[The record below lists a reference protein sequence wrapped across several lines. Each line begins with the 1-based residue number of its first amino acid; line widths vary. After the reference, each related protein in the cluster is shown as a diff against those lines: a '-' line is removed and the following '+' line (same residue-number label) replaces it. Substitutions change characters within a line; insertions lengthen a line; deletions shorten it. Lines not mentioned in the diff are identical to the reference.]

1 MNISSRQLDAFIA
14 LAQLSSFTLAAQRCH
29 LSQPAFS
36 ALIKGLEDGVGVR
49 LFDRSTRHVA
59 LTQEGTQFLD
69 AAQRIRAD
77 LGDAVQGLREAAAL
91 QRGRVSIALLPSLAA
106 AWLPPVLALFHARH
120 PAIQLQVSDLLSESC
135 IAQVA
140 SGQADLA
147 LAAIR
152 ADTEELQ
159 AEWFC
164 ADHLYLVCREDHAL
178 ARLPVPR
185 MADLQS
191 QPFIQLARHSSV
203 RQYLESQAAAPALN
217 TLLEVEH
224 LATVMGMVR
233 AGLGISVVPALALF
247 HFVQPGLVTRPLADA
262 DRQRDLYL
270 VRRRQRSLSPAAQAF
285 HALAL
290 EHRPGPGAAAP
301 GAQAGQ

>member
-14 LAQLSSFTLAAQRCH
+14 LARLSNFTLAARRCH

-59 LTQEGTQFLD
+59 LTPEGGQFLE
-69 AAQRIRAD
+69 AAQRIRTD
-77 LGDAVQGLREAAAL
+77 LGDAVQSLREAAAL

-120 PAIQLQVSDLLSESC
+120 PSIQLQVSDLLSEPC

-164 ADHLYLVCREDHAL
+164 ADQLHLVCRADHPLAAL
-178 ARLPVPR
+178 AAPR
-185 MADLQS
+185 MADLQPY
-191 QPFIQLARHSSV
+191 PFIQLARHSSV
-203 RQYLESQAAAPALN
+203 RQYLESQAAAPALD

-247 HFVQPGLVTRPLADA
+247 HFGQPDLVTRPLADA
-262 DRQRDLYL
+262 HRRRDLYL
-270 VRRRQRSLSPAAQAF
+270 VRRRHRSLSPAAQAF

-290 EHRPGPGAAAP
+290 EHRPRTTGGAPADAA
-301 GAQAGQ
+301 Q